1 MPAIST
7 LETPLGDFLDSFKAK
22 FAFWVFSEVPQR

>member
-7 LETPLGDFLDSFKAK
+7 LETPLGDFLDSFLTE
-22 FAFWVFSEVPQR
+22 FSEVRFQRQ